1 MIINLVSDTVCLFG
15 GVLELLDDGVQL
27 VRLVLQRLHLL
38 PDGVHGRGGEELSE
52 KLSLT
57 GRVSRQRKIVV
68 LCSSKIELD
77 ILLNMVFGCS
87 VD

>member
-57 GRVSRQRKIVV
+57 KGELTDREKLQ
-68 LCSSKIELD
+68 CHAAAGLD
-77 ILLNMVFGCS
+77 ILLILLFGCS
-87 VD
+87 LD